1 MKNNRIAPPVNTFY
15 SYTIN
20 ITYHIVSCN
29 LSSKQILH
37 LSKEDSKTF
46 VINDVSTKPLTIC
59 PAISLDQLYS
69 NSKFYYTSLII
80 KTNKLNYFC
89 SS

>member
-1 MKNNRIAPPVNTFY
+1 MKNNRIAPPVNSFY
-15 SYTIN
+15 SYTIK

-46 VINDVSTKPLTIC
+46 VINDVSTKTTDYL
-59 PAISLDQLYS
+59 SS
-69 NSKFYYTSLII
+69 NITRSTVLEF
-80 KTNKLNYFC
+80 
-89 SS
+89 

>member
-1 MKNNRIAPPVNTFY
+1 MKNNRIAPPVNSFY

-46 VINDVSTKPLTIC
+46 VINDVSTKTTDYL
-59 PAISLDQLYS
+59 SS
-69 NSKFYYTSLII
+69 NITRSTVLEF
-80 KTNKLNYFC
+80 
-89 SS
+89 